1 MMPKKEVRSMIGR
14 KRLGKSMTREEFFEG
29 FEAGKLDFG
38 CAWCNKPIDN
48 PEFHIRIR
56 LPTTPKEGETSP
68 SEARRLKKE
77 LYDGLT
83 SSPVMKLV
91 MVADD
96 AIYVDYWFCSKEH
109 EEVFMRSF
117 ASAIEEAKKS

>member
-1 MMPKKEVRSMIGR
+1 MIGR
-14 KRLGKSMTREEFFEG
+14 RRLGKSMTRDEFFEALKRESLISDAHG
-29 FEAGKLDFG
+29 ATNLLTIPNFIYG
-38 CAWCNKPIDN
+38 W
-48 PEFHIRIR
+48 

-91 MVADD
+91 MFADD
-96 AIYVDYWFCSKEH
+96 AIYVDYWFCSTEH

-117 ASAIEEAKKS
+117 ASVIEEAKKS